1 MKADYN
7 IMRPSVNDLD
17 KIDKELIAT
26 QDRYVENGY
35 SLPVNTL
42 QLIRDMYKDEYS
54 REVVGYQNNG
64 HDDVPWI
71 VQDRLYMLQGLTCI
85 KLLNSAMKT
94 LKDDPNGEFCLNF
107 VGGKPAAK
115 TADFFNLT
123 NSAGEY
129 VNIDRTGDLKLANG
143 FYHGDKA
150 PDIMTFK
157 ITSEGEHITMY
168 QNGLKEEVLPDE
180 LGQVDHSATT
190 DTPEQ

>member
-7 IMRPSVNDLD
+7 IMRPNVNDLD

-26 QDRYVENGY
+26 QDKYVENGY
-35 SLPVNTL
+35 ALPVNTL

-54 REVVGYQNNG
+54 REVVSYQKYG
-64 HDDVPWI
+64 HDDIPWV

-94 LKDDPNGEFCLNF
+94 LNDDQNGEFCLNF
-107 VGGKPAAK
+107 VGGIPAAK
-115 TADFFNLT
+115 TAEFFNLT

-129 VNIDRTGDLKLANG
+129 VNIDRTSDLRLANG
-143 FYHGDKA
+143 FYHDNKA

-157 ITSEGEHITMY
+157 ITSEGENITMY
-168 QNGLKEEVLPDE
+168 QNGLKEVVCETETQL
-180 LGQVDHSATT
+180 
-190 DTPEQ
+190 EQ